1 MGSSSD
7 VDFLIFEL
15 QQSVLESEYKLEQDL
30 LKFRYGRVKASIKP
44 GTSDS
49 PSPSKSVPVAALK
62 SSSTLSENGTSSHPP
77 TVSSTAHSTPSIV
90 PASQHVTH
98 HPVSSTQNTQHIH
111 VSSAEFV
118 PRSSGIPSDSPSRS
132 NSVPVAA
139 SKSSSTLSA
148 VISTSSHPPT
158 VSSTAHSTP
167 SRVPVSSQHITHHP
181 VSSTQNT
188 HHIHVSS
195 AEFVPLSSGIQL
207 DKIPSVVFS
216 SIPSVTVCSTQDTA
230 QDFTESGCISLDS
243 VSGLQCVVHVPDHQS
258 QSLHVQGCPCPSEV
272 IPPDCQDSSNPQHID
287 LCQSEISAIDIS
299 TESSVSNIIHTCEV
313 SVVDSQ
319 FNDVSSSCSRSSTK
333 DFPPSPV
340 LCTTPESVDVVSC
353 QSDAEVSTHALLS
366 NDVVF
371 MLPSHYHSFGRF
383 SSQLCCIVCTQKTD
397 LFSSVTVC
405 FSTMKSVMVMLQLG
419 FIDSDRRFLKRR
431 RKVGI

>member
-15 QQSVLESEYKLEQDL
+15 QQSVLESEYKLKQDL

-44 GTSDS
+44 DTSDS
-49 PSPSKSVPVAALK
+49 SSPSKSVPVAALK

-77 TVSSTAHSTPSIV
+77 TVSSTAHSTHSIV
-90 PASQHVTH
+90 PASHHVTH
-98 HPVSSTQNTQHIH
+98 HPVSSTQNTQHNH

-118 PRSSGIPSDSPSRS
+118 PRSSGI
-132 NSVPVAA
+132 
-139 SKSSSTLSA
+139 
-148 VISTSSHPPT
+148 
-158 VSSTAHSTP
+158 
-167 SRVPVSSQHITHHP
+167 
-181 VSSTQNT
+181 
-188 HHIHVSS
+188 
-195 AEFVPLSSGIQL
+195 QL
-207 DKIPSVVFS
+207 DNSPSVVFPSHS
-216 SIPSVTVCSTQDTA
+216 SDTVCSTHDSSKGSI
-230 QDFTESGCISLDS
+230 DNGCIS
-243 VSGLQCVVHVPDHQS
+243 SGSGSDVHSEVHVPDCQS
-258 QSLHVQGCPCPSEV
+258 QCSQVQDSHGHSIV
-272 IPPDCQDSSNPQHID
+272 IPPDCQDSSNPQNID

-299 TESSVSNIIHTCEV
+299 TESSASNIIHTCEV
-313 SVVDSQ
+313 SFVDSQ

-353 QSDAEVSTHALLS
+353 QSDAEVSTHVLLS

>member
-1 MGSSSD
+1 MPEVD
-7 VDFLIFEL
+7 FDFLIFKL
-15 QQSVLESEYKLEQDL
+15 QQSVLESEYKLKQDL
-30 LKFRYGRVKASIKP
+30 LKFKYGRIKS

-49 PSPSKSVPVAALK
+49 PSPSNL
-62 SSSTLSENGTSSHPP
+62 
-77 TVSSTAHSTPSIV
+77 
-90 PASQHVTH
+90 
-98 HPVSSTQNTQHIH
+98 
-111 VSSAEFV
+111 
-118 PRSSGIPSDSPSRS
+118 
-132 NSVPVAA
+132 VPVAA

-148 VISTSSHPPT
+148 VISTRSHPPT

-181 VSSTQNT
+181 VSSTQTT

-258 QSLHVQGCPCPSEV
+258 QSLHIQDSPSPSKV
-272 IPPDCQDSSNPQHID
+272 ILPDCQDSSNPQHID
-287 LCQSEISAIDIS
+287 LCQSEIGAIDIS
-299 TESSVSNIIHTCEV
+299 TESSVSDIISMGEA
-313 SVVDSQ
+313 SVLCHFS
-319 FNDVSSSCSRSSTK
+319 DVSSGCSPCST
-333 DFPPSPV
+333 DVLPPPV
-340 LCTTPESVDVVSC
+340 LCTTPESVVVSC
-353 QSDAEVSTHALLS
+353 QSDAEVSTHV
-366 NDVVF
+366 VVF
-371 MLPSHYHSFGRF
+371 MLPSHYGSFDRF
-383 SSQLCCIVCTQKTD
+383 YSQFCNTLCTQKTD

-405 FSTMKSVMVMLQLG
+405 FSTMKSAIVMLPLG

>member
-15 QQSVLESEYKLEQDL
+15 QQSVLESEYKLKQDL

-118 PRSSGIPSDSPSRS
+118 PRSSGIPSD
-132 NSVPVAA
+132 NS
-139 SKSSSTLSA
+139 
-148 VISTSSHPPT
+148 
-158 VSSTAHSTP
+158 
-167 SRVPVSSQHITHHP
+167 
-181 VSSTQNT
+181 
-188 HHIHVSS
+188 
-195 AEFVPLSSGIQL
+195 
-207 DKIPSVVFS
+207 PSVVFLSHS
-216 SIPSVTVCSTQDTA
+216 SDTVCSTQNTV
-230 QDFTESGCISLDS
+230 QGLKESSCISLGS
-243 VSGLQCVVHVPDHQS
+243 VSGFQCVVNESDYQS
-258 QSLHVQGCPCPSEV
+258 QSSLVQDSHGHSIV

-287 LCQSEISAIDIS
+287 LCQSEIGAIDIS
-299 TESSVSNIIHTCEV
+299 TESSVSDIISTDEA
-313 SVVDSQ
+313 SVLCHFS
-319 FNDVSSSCSRSSTK
+319 NVSSSCSCSSTK
-333 DFPPSPV
+333 DSSPSPV
-340 LCTTPESVDVVSC
+340 SCTTPESVVVSC
-353 QSDAEVSTHALLS
+353 QSDAEVSTHVLLS
-366 NDVVF
+366 NVVF
-371 MLPSHYHSFGRF
+371 MCPSHYGSFDRF
-383 SSQLCCIVCTQKTD
+383 SSQFCYVLCTQKTD
-397 LFSSVTVC
+397 LSTILTVS
-405 FSTMKSVMVMLQLG
+405 FSTMKSVIVVLLLG
-419 FIDSDRRFLKRR
+419 FVDSDRRFLKRR

>member
-15 QQSVLESEYKLEQDL
+15 QQSVLESEYKLKQDL

-230 QDFTESGCISLDS
+230 QDFTESDCISLDS

-258 QSLHVQGCPCPSEV
+258 QSLHVQGCPCPSDV
-272 IPPDCQDSSNPQHID
+272 FPPDCHDNPSNAEPTKFSPNDSQV
-287 LCQSEISAIDIS
+287 DILRD
-299 TESSVSNIIHTCEV
+299 SSVSDIV
-313 SVVDSQ
+313 STGEASVPGH
-319 FNDVSSSCSRSSTK
+319 FRDVSFGCSPCST
-333 DFPPSPV
+333 DVPPPQV
-340 LCTTPESVDVVSC
+340 LCTTPESVVVSC
-353 QSDAEVSTHALLS
+353 QKDSEVSTHVLSS
-366 NDVVF
+366 NDV
-371 MLPSHYHSFGRF
+371 MLPSQYRSFDRF
-383 SSQLCCIVCTQKTD
+383 YSQFCNTLCIQKTD
-397 LFSSVTVC
+397 LFSGVTVC
-405 FSTMKSVMVMLQLG
+405 FSTMKSAIVMLTLG